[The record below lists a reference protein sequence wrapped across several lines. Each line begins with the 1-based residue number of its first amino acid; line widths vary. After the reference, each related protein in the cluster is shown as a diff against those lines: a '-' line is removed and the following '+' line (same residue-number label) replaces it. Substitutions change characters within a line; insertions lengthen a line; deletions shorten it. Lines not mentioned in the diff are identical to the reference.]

1 MAGIAFQVGMV
12 FIVIKNIIDVP
23 PLAMIDDVLGIS
35 KCSDES
41 IEMNSII
48 NVKIEAKKLRL
59 NEKKCYK
66 IHIAKK
72 SNECKIKL
80 KAHDKDI
87 KDVKKA
93 AYLGDILNE
102 QGTINDTISDRKN
115 KSIGR
120 INQITSMLSSIS
132 LGFFYMD
139 IALVFREAMLIN
151 GIITNSEVWY
161 NVHEEHF
168 KALESADNEIMRKIF
183 DAHSKTACELFYLET
198 GKVPIRFVIAKRRL
212 NYLWHVLSR
221 KDDELIK
228 KVYKTQEVKTT
239 KGDWFA
245 MIQSE
250 KKKYDLNNSD
260 EEISKMSRYKFKSLV
275 EKKVN
280 NFVFQYLKTFN
291 I

>member
-1 MAGIAFQVGMV
+1 
-12 FIVIKNIIDVP
+12 
-23 PLAMIDDVLGIS
+23 MIDDVLGIS

-183 DAHSKTACELFYLET
+183 DAHSKTACELFQIFNKNLNCFMLYWT
-198 GKVPIRFVIAKRRL
+198 NIR
-212 NYLWHVLSR
+212 
-221 KDDELIK
+221 
-228 KVYKTQEVKTT
+228 
-239 KGDWFA
+239 
-245 MIQSE
+245 
-250 KKKYDLNNSD
+250 
-260 EEISKMSRYKFKSLV
+260 
-275 EKKVN
+275 
-280 NFVFQYLKTFN
+280 
-291 I
+291 